1 MKKALLIIDVQN
13 DFLPG
18 GSLAVPNGNDIIPVI
33 NDIQSCFDLII
44 ATQDWHPLQHKSFAV
59 NNPGTEV
66 FERITLN
73 GLEQVLWPT
82 HCVQGTYGAEFASEL
97 LLNKVSAVIRKG
109 TNPETDSYSGFFD
122 NGKQYSTGLSGLL
135 KELLVQEVYVCGLA
149 ADYCVYYTAKDAV
162 ENGFST
168 FFIEDASKPI
178 SEDNYQEIKQELTA
192 KNVIFMKSSDLK
204 K

>member
-1 MKKALLIIDVQN
+1 MRKALLIIDVQN

-18 GSLAVPNGNDIIPVI
+18 GSLAVPDGDSIVPVI
-33 NDIQSCFDLII
+33 NNIQSCFDLVI
-44 ATQDWHPLQHKSFAV
+44 ATQDWHPSQHKSFAASH
-59 NNPGTEV
+59 PGKHV
-66 FERITLN
+66 FDKIILN
-73 GLEQVLWPT
+73 GLEQVLWPI

-97 LLNKVSAVIRKG
+97 SLNKVSAVIRKG

-135 KELLVQEVYVCGLA
+135 RELQIQEVYLCGLA

-178 SEDNYQEIKQELTA
+178 SKDSYRVIKQELTA
-192 KNVIFMKSSDLK
+192 KNVIFIKSRHLK

>member
-109 TNPETDSYSGFFD
+109 TNHETDSYSGFFD